1 MNFGTKITT
10 RICVQEAFK
19 SIKLLINT
27 TTWIIVSKG
36 IRLSESRLNH
46 V

>member
-10 RICVQEAFK
+10 GICVQAFK